1 LQEATLKQKSTH
13 LIYQQVKII
22 FMKLSNILQE
32 IEKVD
37 GDIYERLSPRRKAMQ
52 HFFRTG
58 SKVAIA
64 AVPLGIGSM
73 LNKAYG
79 QAVPAGVIEVLQY
92 ALKLEHFEARFYT
105 DGYNTA
111 PIPAGAEKTA
121 IMLIRDSEAKH
132 VTFLQTVITG
142 AGATPVAAKTTYD
155 FTAGGTFPT
164 VFTNYATFLTV
175 AQVLEDTGVRAY
187 KGRAGELLGQ
197 KVYLT
202 AALGIHA
209 VEARHAAKIRYM
221 RRMNG
226 QAPTIKP
233 YITGGNDTGV
243 AAVNNNYGG
252 ATPESNVVQ
261 ATITITGINGQ
272 AITTNAATEAF
283 DEPLTTSEVLALVA
297 PFGVS

>member
-1 LQEATLKQKSTH
+1 
-13 LIYQQVKII
+13 
-22 FMKLSNILQE
+22 MKFSNILEE

-37 GDIYERLSPRRKAMQ
+37 PEIYERLNPRRNAMKS
-52 HFFRTG
+52 FFKLG
-58 SKVAIA
+58 SQFAIA
-64 AVPLGIGSM
+64 AVPLGLGAM

-79 QAVPAGVIEVLQY
+79 QTVPAGVINVLQY
-92 ALKLEHFEARFYT
+92 ALTLEHFEARFYT
-105 DGYNTA
+105 EGYNIA

-121 IMLIRDSEAKH
+121 IQIIRDSENKH
-132 VTFLQTVITG
+132 VTFLQQVITA

-155 FTAGGTFPT
+155 FTARGAFPT
-164 VFTNYATFLTV
+164 VFTSYPTFLAV

-226 QAPTIKP
+226 HVATLKP
-233 YITGGNDTGV
+233 YTTGSNDSGV
-243 AAVNNNYGG
+243 AAANGNYAG
-252 ATPESNVVQ
+252 ATPESNVMQ
-261 ATITITGINGQ
+261 ANVTITGINGL
-272 AITTNAATEAF
+272 AISANAATEAF
-283 DEPLTTSEVLALVA
+283 DEPLTAAEVLALVA

>member
-1 LQEATLKQKSTH
+1 
-13 LIYQQVKII
+13 
-22 FMKLSNILQE
+22 MKFSNILQE

-37 GDIYERLSPRRKAMQ
+37 PEIYERLNPRRKAMQ
-52 HFFRTG
+52 SFFKLG
-58 SKVAIA
+58 SQFAIA
-64 AVPLGIGSM
+64 AVPLGLGAM

-79 QAVPAGVIEVLQY
+79 QAVPAGVINVLQY
-92 ALKLEHFEARFYT
+92 ALTLEHFEARFYT
-105 DGYNTA
+105 EGNNLA
-111 PIPAGAEKTA
+111 PIPAGADKTA
-121 IMLIRDSEAKH
+121 IVAIRDSENKH
-132 VTFLQTVITG
+132 VTFLQQVITA

-164 VFTNYATFLTV
+164 VFTNYTTFLAV

-226 QAPTIKP
+226 HLATLKP
-233 YITGGNDTGV
+233 WVTGGNDSGV
-243 AAVNNNYGG
+243 AAANGNYAG
-252 ATPESNVVQ
+252 ATPESNVSQ
-261 ATITITGINGQ
+261 ANVTITGINGM
-272 AITTNAATEAF
+272 AISANAATEAF
-283 DEPLTTSEVLALVA
+283 DEPLTAAEVLALVA

>member
-1 LQEATLKQKSTH
+1 M
-13 LIYQQVKII
+13 KIA
-22 FMKLSNILQE
+22 NILEE

-37 GDIYERLSPRRKAMQ
+37 PEIYERLNPRRKAMQ
-52 HFFRTG
+52 DFFRVG

-64 AVPLGIGSM
+64 AVPLSLGSM
-73 LNKAYG
+73 FNKAYG
-79 QAVPAGVIEVLQY
+79 QTVPAAIINVLQY
-92 ALKLEHFEARFYT
+92 ALTLEHFEAKFYT
-105 DGYNTA
+105 DGYLLA
-111 PIPAGAEKTA
+111 PIPAGADKTA
-121 IMLIRDSEAKH
+121 IQIIRDSESKH

-142 AGATPVAAKTTYD
+142 AGATPVAAKAVYD
-155 FTAGGTFPT
+155 FTAGGAFPT
-164 VFTNYATFLTV
+164 VFTNYATFLAV

-209 VEARHAAKIRYM
+209 IEARHAAKIRYM

-226 QAPTIKP
+226 HVPTIKS
-233 YITGGNDTGV
+233 YITGGNDSGV
-243 AAVNNNYGG
+243 AAANGNYGG

-261 ATITITGINGQ
+261 AGVTITGINGQ
-272 AITTNAATEAF
+272 SISANAATEAF
-283 DEPLTTSEVLALVA
+283 DEPLTAAEVLALVA